1 MDRSFENCL
10 YFGGELFIP
19 IQEAFD
25 YLVDESVVYELDQL
39 FFYYKG
45 FAWEHSYEEGSDL
58 EPCDCYMKVYL
69 NALSVLN
76 GQTLQNFRQ
85 MLHNGGSLC
94 VRWFYPRK
102 GTINGKLELPLKRIC
117 YDLGVNININDTNVY
132 VLQSDLDAASKKFG
146 IPKKTIWSI
155 SISKNNGK
163 EEKDYIGDSV
173 NAATSISNSP
183 QESVI
188 EFTKSVLIQH
198 PDIKTADLKK
208 HCFDDMNGLN
218 PRDGKIINDLLIKA
232 GAKKSKQGEQAKY
245 IAWES
250 KYPRAQWVR
259 VFNKKNSINN
269 Q

>member
-58 EPCDCYMKVYL
+58 DPCDCFMKVYL

-94 VRWFYPRK
+94 VRWFYPCK
-102 GTINGKLELPLKRIC
+102 GTINGKLELPLKGIC
-117 YDLGVNININDTNVY
+117 YDLGVNININDSNVY
-132 VLQSDLDAASKKFG
+132 VLQSDLDDASKEFG
-146 IPKKTIWSI
+146 ISKNPMWANSVSI
-155 SISKNNGK
+155 NNGK
-163 EEKDYIGDSV
+163 EQKSNFDD
-173 NAATSISNSP
+173 SNSVTP
-183 QESVI
+183 LIDTSKDFI
-188 EFTKSVLIQH
+188 IDFTKSVLIEY
-198 PDIKTADLKK
+198 PEITTADLKK
-208 HCFDDMNGLN
+208 NCFEDMNNLN
-218 PRDGKIINDLLIKA
+218 SRDSKIINEILIKA
-232 GAKKSKQGEQAKY
+232 GAKKAKRGEHAKD
-245 IAWES
+245 IAWET
-250 KYPRAQWVR
+250 KYPKAQWMR
-259 VFNKKNSINN
+259 VFNKIN
-269 Q
+269 